1 MTSNIEKMLQDAFDL
16 IEADRLEQARALLRP
31 ILETDKNNPDVWWI
45 YAHAVNDPESARLAL
60 LKVLSLDSNYPGA
73 QALLTALEQQKI
85 SGQEL
90 TDEELASEPPFV
102 PVLPDSLPDMSGSH
116 AVTNKRNGATA
127 IEEQDEIDYE
137 PESRSLL
144 QQPIVYIPLL
154 ILLIAAALVV
164 VVLRPFQNT
173 SPDVATQTANGV
185 APVSTEVSVA
195 VPEEI
200 NGSAGSVSEDIL
212 VRAVIDG
219 MSSFTFPDSPV
230 QIVRTSLGSTLVVSV
245 CTKAGLE
252 LRTDLPR
259 AILAIVQATNDFV
272 GQFDA
277 VAARMVDCDSN
288 TELRTI
294 GVMRSDV
301 IDFVT
306 GTLDQAQFEARWV
319 PIVL

>member
-1 MTSNIEKMLQDAFDL
+1 MTSNIETTLQDAFDL
-16 IEADRLEQARALLRP
+16 IEADQLEQARALLKP

-60 LKVLSLDSNYPGA
+60 LKVISLDSNYPGA

-116 AVTNKRNGATA
+116 AVTNKRSGATA

-144 QQPIVYIPLL
+144 QQPIIYIPLL
-154 ILLIAAALVV
+154 ILLIVAALVV

-173 SPDVATQTANGV
+173 SPDVATQTANSV
-185 APVSTEVSVA
+185 APISTEVSVT

-212 VRAVIDG
+212 IRAVIDG
-219 MSSFTFPDSPV
+219 MSGFTFPDSPV

-259 AILAIVQATNDFV
+259 AMLAIVQATNDFI

-277 VAARMVDCDSN
+277 IAARMVDCDSN

-294 GVMRSDV
+294 GVMGSDV
-301 IDFVT
+301 SDFVA

-319 PIVL
+319 PIVF